1 MCLWYCAIPPYFRQ
15 LLSQMQP
22 KWQVDFLASRGAI
35 ADKEAM
41 THDAMAQ
48 EAMTPEAM
56 TQESEPT
63 AWYYFCAQRP
73 RRPDRASASAERNAA
88 LSARAHPALITARFS
103 STPPPWQTP

>member
-56 TQESEPT
+56 TQQAEPI
-63 AWYYFCAQRP
+63 APGIYSAP
-73 RRPDRASASAERNAA
+73 RDPGAPSG
-88 LSARAHPALITARFS
+88 
-103 STPPPWQTP
+103 PPPLPDATPRYPHAPTPR